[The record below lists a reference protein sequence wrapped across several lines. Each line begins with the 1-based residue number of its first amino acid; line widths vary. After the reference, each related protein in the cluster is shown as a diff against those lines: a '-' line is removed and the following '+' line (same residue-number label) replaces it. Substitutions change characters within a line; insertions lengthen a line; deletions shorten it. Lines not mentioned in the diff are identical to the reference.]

1 MSERQLTQ
9 TALLVANYM
18 TRGQY
23 DSEVGVWG
31 YYTKSAFRKFLEEI
45 QITDVLRE
53 HLNSSVYHYVDELP
67 TEVANALL
75 AKGPDEVT
83 TDGSLQAPQEPE
95 KDPEQNSE
103 QESETETDENSE
115 TEDDEETEY
124 NVEDQPEETSEETSE
139 ETEKSEDAQDAEETS
154 EEKPK
159 TRRSRR
165 S

>member
-1 MSERQLTQ
+1 MSERQYTQ
-9 TALLVANYM
+9 DALLVAHYM

-31 YYTKSAFRKFLEEI
+31 YYTKSAFRKFLNDV

-53 HLNSSVYHYVDELP
+53 HLNSGVYHYVDELP

-75 AKGPDEVT
+75 AHGNDEVT
-83 TDGSLQAPQEPE
+83 TEGPQEPAQE
-95 KDPEQNSE
+95 PNTEQQEPEQDPEHNAE
-103 QESETETDENSE
+103 GETETE
-115 TEDDEETEY
+115 TEETVEEPVVEETA
-124 NVEDQPEETSEETSE
+124 
-139 ETEKSEDAQDAEETS
+139 ETEGETTEEETS

-159 TRRSRR
+159 ARRSRR

>member
-1 MSERQLTQ
+1 MSERQYTQ
-9 TALLVANYM
+9 DALLVAHYM

-31 YYTKSAFRKFLEEI
+31 YYTKSAFRKFLNDV

-53 HLNSSVYHYVDELP
+53 HLNSGVYHYVDELP

-75 AKGPDEVT
+75 AHGNDEVT
-83 TDGSLQAPQEPE
+83 TEGPQEPAQE
-95 KDPEQNSE
+95 PEHNDEQQEPEQE
-103 QESETETDENSE
+103 PETETETQTEETVEEPVAEENAE
-115 TEDDEETEY
+115 TEGET
-124 NVEDQPEETSEETSE
+124 
-139 ETEKSEDAQDAEETS
+139 TEEETS

-159 TRRSRR
+159 ARRSRR

>member
-1 MSERQLTQ
+1 MSERQYTQ
-9 TALLVANYM
+9 DALLVAHYM

-31 YYTKSAFRKFLEEI
+31 YYTKSAFRKFLNDV

-53 HLNSSVYHYVDELP
+53 HLNSGVYHYVDELP

-75 AKGPDEVT
+75 AHGNDEVT
-83 TDGSLQAPQEPE
+83 TEGPQEPAQE
-95 KDPEQNSE
+95 PEHTEQQEPEQEPEHNA
-103 QESETETDENSE
+103 ETETE
-115 TEDDEETEY
+115 TETVAETAEEPVAEENAEGETTE
-124 NVEDQPEETSEETSE
+124 
-139 ETEKSEDAQDAEETS
+139 EETS

-159 TRRSRR
+159 ARRSRR

>member
-1 MSERQLTQ
+1 MSERQYTQ
-9 TALLVANYM
+9 DALLVAHYM

-31 YYTKSAFRKFLEEI
+31 YYTKSAFRKFLNDV

-53 HLNSSVYHYVDELP
+53 HLNSGVYHYIDELP

-75 AKGPDEVT
+75 AQGNDEVT
-83 TDGSLQAPQEPE
+83 TEGPQEPAQE
-95 KDPEQNSE
+95 PEHNAEQQEPEQE
-103 QESETETDENSE
+103 PETETE
-115 TEDDEETEY
+115 TQTEEPVAET
-124 NVEDQPEETSEETSE
+124 VEEPVAETSEENAE
-139 ETEKSEDAQDAEETS
+139 EETS

-159 TRRSRR
+159 ARRSRR

>member
-1 MSERQLTQ
+1 MSERQYTQ
-9 TALLVANYM
+9 DALLVAHYM

-31 YYTKSAFRKFLEEI
+31 YYTKSAFRKFLESV

-53 HLNSSVYHYVDELP
+53 HLNSGVYHYVDELP

-75 AKGPDEVT
+75 AHGNDDVT
-83 TDGSLQAPQEPE
+83 TEAPQEPQSEPQQPEPE
-95 KDPEQNSE
+95 KEPEPE
-103 QESETETDENSE
+103 VEN
-115 TEDDEETEY
+115 TEDTAEDTAEENAETAEATE
-124 NVEDQPEETSEETSE
+124 
-139 ETEKSEDAQDAEETS
+139 EETS

-159 TRRSRR
+159 ARRSRR

>member
-9 TALLVANYM
+9 AALLVANYM
-18 TRGQY
+18 TQEQH

-31 YYTKSAFRKFLEEI
+31 YYTKSAFRKFLDEI
-45 QITDVLRE
+45 QISGVLRE
-53 HLNSSVYHYVDELP
+53 HLNSGVYFYVDDLP

-75 AKGPDEVT
+75 ALGPNEVT

-95 KDPEQNSE
+95 QEPEHNSE
-103 QESETETDENSE
+103 QESETENDED
-115 TEDDEETEY
+115 TEET
-124 NVEDQPEETSEETSE
+124 VEDHPDAETSEET
-139 ETEKSEDAQDAEETS
+139 DAQDTEEETS

-159 TRRSRR
+159 ARRSRR

>member
-1 MSERQLTQ
+1 MSERQYTQ
-9 TALLVANYM
+9 DALLVAHYM

-31 YYTKSAFRKFLEEI
+31 YYTKSAFRKFLNDV

-53 HLNSSVYHYVDELP
+53 HLNSGVYHYVDELP

-75 AKGPDEVT
+75 AHGNDEVT
-83 TDGSLQAPQEPE
+83 TEGPQEPAQE
-95 KDPEQNSE
+95 PEHNAEQQEPEQE
-103 QESETETDENSE
+103 PETETEETVEEPVAEENAE
-115 TEDDEETEY
+115 TEGET
-124 NVEDQPEETSEETSE
+124 
-139 ETEKSEDAQDAEETS
+139 TEEETS

-159 TRRSRR
+159 ARRSRR